1 MSGTWDLHAS
11 IHELV
16 NSIQSEIDALVQ
28 QKADLDRNKRNL
40 WRRLQADQRE
50 TNSSGGDRTH
60 RGSKR
65 QHSAAERANAHKS
78 RSLNR
83 ELWRA
88 CRIAIME
95 VAENPTA
102 KQIYSQIV
110 RRGSFDFD
118 GLKENPISA
127 IARTLNVMSG
137 SVGDS

>member
-11 IHELV
+11 IHEVV

-28 QKADLDRNKRNL
+28 QKADLARIRMNM
-40 WRRLQADQRE
+40 WRRFLAFKTE
-50 TNSSGGDRTH
+50 TNPSRGDRTR

-65 QHSAAERANAHKS
+65 QHSAAERASAHKS

-95 VAENPTA
+95 VVENPTA

-110 RRGSFDFD
+110 RRGSFNFD

-127 IARTLNVMSG
+127 IARTLTVMSG
-137 SVGDS
+137 CVGDS